1 MGASLIRQT
10 MKVSKET
17 QPDGTTIYVCQTHI
31 DERFLPK
38 ATGFEWNPTQK
49 RWQTE
54 KIRTAA
60 KLREFADFTC
70 HDELAS
76 ITVSLTAGDKID
88 AAHKEVQKARDESE
102 RERVDREAR
111 RLAMQCSEEE
121 KRTLLEAVPRGN
133 YIVDIDKK
141 PTILQVSVS
150 AVGNQYLND
159 KNGNYLGFRA
169 NLLRVLAS
177 SDLGTAGRRYGTET
191 GRCWRCNRPLTDAI
205 SKALGVGPECG
216 ADEHTAHAS
225 NHN

>member
-1 MGASLIRQT
+1 MSASLIRQT

-17 QPDGTTIYVCQTHI
+17 RTDGKPIYIFHCTF
-31 DERFLPK
+31 DERYLAK
-38 ATGFEWNPTQK
+38 AAGFIWNRDLK

-54 KIRTAA
+54 KIRAAA
-60 KLREFADFTC
+60 KLREYADFTC
-70 HDELAS
+70 IDELVTISVHPKAVGM
-76 ITVSLTAGDKID
+76 IELAY
-88 AAHKEVQKARDESE
+88 KEVQSARAQSE

-111 RLAMQCSEEE
+111 RLAAQCSEEE

-133 YIVDIDKK
+133 YIVDIDGK
-141 PTILQVSVS
+141 PTILQVRVS

-159 KNGNYLGFRA
+159 RKGDYLGFRA

-177 SDLGTAGRRYGTET
+177 SDLGMAGRRYGTET

-216 ADEHTAHAS
+216 GAEHTAHAS